1 MESRDWDERYAEQP
15 LMWSAE
21 ANAWVQEV
29 VAGLPPGRALDLA
42 AGEGRNALWL
52 VERGWQVH
60 ASDFSSV
67 AVGRME
73 ELADERLG
81 ERRSHLTTAVA
92 DAVHDVQEQAAYD
105 LVVLSYLQL
114 AGPDLRRALANAVDA
129 LRPDGTLLLVG
140 HAMRNL
146 TDGTGGPQ
154 DPAVL
159 YDPDDITGVLDEM
172 PVAITVASER
182 ERQVEGADRPA
193 LDTLVVAARL

>member
-21 ANAWVQEV
+21 ANDWVQEV

>member
-21 ANAWVQEV
+21 ANDWVQEV

-114 AGPDLRRALANAVDA
+114 AGPDLRRALANTVDA

-172 PVAITVASER
+172 PVAITLASER

>member
-1 MESRDWDERYAEQP
+1 M
-15 LMWSAE
+15 
-21 ANAWVQEV
+21 
-29 VAGLPPGRALDLA
+29 
-42 AGEGRNALWL
+42 
-52 VERGWQVH
+52 
-60 ASDFSSV
+60 
-67 AVGRME
+67 
-73 ELADERLG
+73 
-81 ERRSHLTTAVA
+81 
-92 DAVHDVQEQAAYD
+92 HDVQEQAAYD

>member
-15 LMWSAE
+15 LMWSTE
-21 ANAWVQEV
+21 ANGWVQEV
-29 VAGLPPGRALDLA
+29 VAGLPAGRALDLA

-60 ASDFSSV
+60 ATDFSSV
-67 AVGRME
+67 AVGRMA

-92 DAVHDVQEQAAYD
+92 DAVHDAQEQAAYD
-105 LVVLSYLQL
+105 LVVVSYLQL
-114 AGPDLRRALANAVDA
+114 AGPDLRRVLAHAVEA
-129 LRPDGTLLLVG
+129 LRPGGTLLLVG

-146 TDGTGGPQ
+146 ADGTGGPQ

-172 PVAITVASER
+172 PVAITLASER
-182 ERQVEGADRPA
+182 EREVQGADRPA